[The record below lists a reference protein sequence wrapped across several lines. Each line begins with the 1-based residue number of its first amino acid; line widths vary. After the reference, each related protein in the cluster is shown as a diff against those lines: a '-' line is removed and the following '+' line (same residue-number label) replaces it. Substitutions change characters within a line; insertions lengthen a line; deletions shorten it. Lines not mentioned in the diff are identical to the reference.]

1 MEVLNEKSA
10 LLSNC
15 EVLLLLNEIQENKSK
30 LKDNKQLATI
40 AYESI
45 KYLEDSHSSGVTAE
59 QIRHFLLQIKDNFR
73 LTKAEKLQILNQ
85 RPNTLVELQLL
96 IEENEERFS
105 EEAMEQLL
113 TVVRKTL
120 NTDCEEVDKDSD
132 ENNEDIIDSTLK

>member
-1 MEVLNEKSA
+1 MRVVDPNSA
-10 LLSNC
+10 FLSDC
-15 EVLLLLNEIQENKSK
+15 EVLLLLKEVQENRRK

-45 KYLEDSHSSGVTAE
+45 RYLEDSNAAGVTP
-59 QIRHFLLQIKDNFR
+59 QQVRDFLIAVKDKFR

-105 EEAMEQLL
+105 EDAMDQLL
-113 TVVRKTL
+113 TIVNDVL
-120 NTDCEEVDKDSD
+120 NTRGDDIAEE
-132 ENNEDIIDSTLK
+132 NEDITEDENSDDN